1 MTRSSSGELKIDM
14 PKTYPTNLTW
24 DDLPDCCAVLS
35 GLNDGTITQCGVHVD
50 NRQVAHLFLLNDGLL
65 ALTDVML
72 PHDVQPD
79 NRTLLVI
86 GRVIVA
92 HRRACKEGRTLV

>member
-1 MTRSSSGELKIDM
+1 MVM
-14 PKTYPTNLTW
+14 PKSNPYPTNLTW
-24 DDLPDCCAVLS
+24 DDLPDCAAVLS
-35 GLNDGTITQCGVHVD
+35 NLNDDTITQCGVLVE

-72 PHDVQPD
+72 PDETEPD
-79 NRTLLVI
+79 NRALLVI

-92 HRRACKEGRTLV
+92 HRRACKAGRTLV

>member
-1 MTRSSSGELKIDM
+1 M
-14 PKTYPTNLTW
+14 PKSKPYPTNITW
-24 DDLPDCCAVLS
+24 DDLPDCVAVLS
-35 GLNDGTITQCGVHVD
+35 SLNDDTITQCGVLVE

-72 PHDVQPD
+72 PDEVEPD

-86 GRVIVA
+86 GRVIIA
-92 HRRACKEGRTLV
+92 HGRACKEGRALV